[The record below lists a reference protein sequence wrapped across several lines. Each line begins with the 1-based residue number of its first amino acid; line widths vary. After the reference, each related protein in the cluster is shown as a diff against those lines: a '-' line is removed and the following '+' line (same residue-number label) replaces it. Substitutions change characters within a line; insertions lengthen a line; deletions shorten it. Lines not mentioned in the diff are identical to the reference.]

1 MKKIYFLAIAALV
14 SFSACKKDVKS
25 FANVDEDI
33 NYHEEVAFPD
43 AGIFAGI
50 PVNSPIPAIDT
61 AFPTN
66 YQSYLTQYNTSPNKV
81 ISTKMKELNFRMTT
95 PPGQTFDFIDT
106 MRVYVFGNG
115 LPTKLVGY
123 KYPVPKGLTEL
134 DLDIVDEDLKEY
146 FLHDSV
152 HVRLSGHINA
162 LPPNGTRMLINTTFH
177 LFANPLN

>member
-1 MKKIYFLAIAALV
+1 
-14 SFSACKKDVKS
+14 
-25 FANVDEDI
+25 
-33 NYHEEVAFPD
+33 
-43 AGIFAGI
+43 
-50 PVNSPIPAIDT
+50 
-61 AFPTN
+61 
-66 YQSYLTQYNTSPNKV
+66 
-81 ISTKMKELNFRMTT
+81 
-95 PPGQTFDFIDT
+95 